1 MGTVLSV
8 SPSQKLHRVHS
19 TEMSAS
25 DIGYGSLTSSTG
37 SNGSS
42 KKGLRKNPL
51 FFSTF
56 SLKRFPG
63 GGGGGS
69 KRNSLVTKLPG
80 ELTSKLDSATAGL
93 EKSISCFTISNQQQ
107 TNARNNNERPAIEA
121 KQNGAVHYRG
131 KATISLL
138 KKSETFPASLHQDNN
153 NSSNGNVG
161 SKPKKTIIQAS
172 TSELLKC
179 IGEFLCQRCKK
190 LVRLQIPDVANW
202 LRMVDR
208 SLLYQGWQDIGF
220 INPANLVFVYML
232 LRDLINENLEDE
244 RELKA
249 VVLTC
254 LYLSYSYMGNEISY
268 PLKPFLIE
276 DNRDNFWNRC
286 VYIINCMSEKMLRI
300 NADPLYFTMIFSELK
315 SFLPTSNGGSQHSL
329 SSKSAQ
335 SATLPTANGIT
346 I

>member
-1 MGTVLSV
+1 MTRMGTVLSV

-19 TEMSAS
+19 TDMSAS
-25 DIGYGSLTSSTG
+25 DIGYGSLNSSTNS
-37 SNGSS
+37 SNS

-56 SLKRFPG
+56 SLKKFPG

-107 TNARNNNERPAIEA
+107 NDSKNNNERSTIEA
-121 KQNGAVHYRG
+121 KQHGAVHYRG

-138 KKSETFPASLHQDNN
+138 KKSETFPASLQQDNN
-153 NSSNGNVG
+153 NANGSVSN
-161 SKPKKTIIQAS
+161 KPKKTIIQAS

-190 LVRLQIPDVANW
+190 LVRLQISDVANW

-232 LRDLINENLEDE
+232 LRDLINENLDDE

-276 DNRDNFWNRC
+276 DNRDHFWNRC

-315 SFLPTSNGGSQHSL
+315 SFLPTPNGGSQHSL
-329 SSKSAQ
+329 DTKPVTGNVIKS
-335 SATLPTANGIT
+335 
-346 I
+346 

>member
-8 SPSQKLHRVHS
+8 SPSAKLHKVHS
-19 TEMSAS
+19 TDGMSTS
-25 DIGYGSLTSSTG
+25 DIGYGSLSSSNNSST
-37 SNGSS
+37 S

-56 SLKRFPG
+56 SLKKLTP
-63 GGGGGS
+63 GGGGS
-69 KRNSLVTKLPG
+69 KRNSLITKLPSDF
-80 ELTSKLDSATAGL
+80 TSKLDSATAGL

-107 TNARNNNERPAIEA
+107 VTAKNNNEPSAVEA
-121 KQNGAVHYRG
+121 KLNGAVHYKG

-138 KKSETFPASLHQDNN
+138 KKSETFPANLHQENN
-153 NSSNGNVG
+153 NTNGITN
-161 SKPKKTIIQAS
+161 KPKKTIIQAS

-190 LVRLQIPDVANW
+190 LVRLQPPDVANW

-244 RELKA
+244 HELKA

-276 DNRDNFWNRC
+276 DNRDYFWNRC
-286 VYIINCMSEKMLRI
+286 VYIINCMSEKMLKI

-315 SFLPTSNGGSQHSL
+315 SFLPVSNGAVQTTVMKTSTHSTN
-329 SSKSAQ
+329 S
-335 SATLPTANGIT
+335 GIT